1 MLASNA
7 GHQAGNQKPSDISIL
22 RAMRRHAMLNPM
34 AWLAAMRARAKSEK
48 SSSGQAKAAPAAAM
62 VLSADK

>member
-7 GHQAGNQKPSDISIL
+7 AHHTRYQKPSDTSIL
-22 RAMRRHAMLNPM
+22 RAMRRHTMLNPM
-34 AWLAAMRARAKSEK
+34 AWLAAVRARAKSEK

-62 VLSADK
+62 ALSADK